1 MGSPARR
8 PADHVDDPLAAEW
21 AATILV
27 ADDDEDVRAQIVANL
42 AAAGYRIV
50 ESVDGAGVR
59 DALAGSNPD
68 LVLLDVHLP
77 GDGYALCR
85 EIKSDARTRL
95 VSIAHLIGAIDRRE
109 RIAALEAG
117 ADDVIAKPFEAAEL
131 LTRVRSLLRARRVT
145 AQLVS
150 TEAVMI
156 ALAKTVEARDLYT
169 ERHLFRVAERAAR
182 VAVLMGVARETVE
195 VVRLGGLLHDLGKI
209 GVPDRVL
216 LKPGVLTRAEFE
228 LVKSHPMTGAE
239 IVKPLA
245 AYGSPERV
253 VLHHHER
260 FDGTG
265 YPFGL
270 RGAEIPLGARIVAV
284 SDAFDAITTD
294 RPYRPS
300 RSSADALAILE
311 GGRGSHWDPDA
322 VDAFLELYGSLRE
335 RAGESAAAE
344 AAVDRPTTV
353 PVRPV
358 RAFEPG

>member
-1 MGSPARR
+1 MPPPQRSSRHG
-8 PADHVDDPLAAEW
+8 DNPLAAEW

-27 ADDDEDVRAQIVANL
+27 ADDDEDVRAQIVAHL

-50 ESVDGAGVR
+50 ESGDGNGVR
-59 DALAGSNPD
+59 DALSVAKPD
-68 LVLLDVHLP
+68 LVLLDIHLP
-77 GDGYALCR
+77 GDGFAICR

-95 VSIAHLIGAIDRRE
+95 ISIAHLIGSIDRRE

-145 AQLVS
+145 EQLVS

-182 VAVLMGVARETVE
+182 LAVLMGVARETVE

-216 LKPGVLTRAEFE
+216 LKPGVLTRREFD
-228 LVKSHPMTGAE
+228 LVKTHPMTGAE

-270 RGAEIPLGARIVAV
+270 RGTDIPLGARIVAV

-300 RSSADALAILE
+300 RPIADALAILE
-311 GGRGSHWDPDA
+311 SGRGSHWDPDA
-322 VDAFLELYGSLRE
+322 VDGFLELYGALAE
-335 RAGESAAAE
+335 RAVEPAPDVAPVS
-344 AAVDRPTTV
+344 
-353 PVRPV
+353 PVRSV
-358 RAFEPG
+358 RAFEAR